1 MKRTGIVKA
10 VSKKMKD
17 GALTG
22 KNAFT
27 LTDGKKSDGT
37 DIWFNGDGFDAE
49 KGDTIEFDVDVNG
62 IWHNFSNV
70 KILAKSG
77 AAPAIQQVPEGQ
89 PLSQRPMVQ
98 PTPTTISISD
108 GQSVSETGIA
118 FIELYGQKY
127 KITLERSA

>member
-10 VSKKMKD
+10 VSKKKE
-17 GALTG
+17 GR
-22 KNAFT
+22 NAFT

-70 KILAKSG
+70 KILAKGG

-89 PLSQRPMVQ
+89 PLEQQAQSK
-98 PTPTTISISD
+98 ISISD
-108 GQSVSETGIA
+108 GQSVAETGIA
-118 FIELYGQKY
+118 FIEIYGQKY
-127 KITLERSA
+127 KITLERCA

>member
-10 VSKKMKD
+10 VSKKTKD

-27 LTDGKKSDGT
+27 LADAKNSNGT
-37 DIWFNGDGFDAE
+37 DIWFNGDAFGAE
-49 KGDTIEFDVDVNG
+49 KGDNIEFDVDVNG

-70 KILAKSG
+70 KILAKGG

-89 PLSQRPMVQ
+89 PLEQQAQSK
-98 PTPTTISISD
+98 ISISD

-118 FIELYGQKY
+118 FIEIYGQKY
-127 KITLERSA
+127 KITLERCA